1 MTDKPLTDLTFS
13 SFDLH
18 PRLQAGLEIAGFTRL
33 TPIQALS
40 LPVALPGG
48 DVAGQAQTGTGKTLA
63 FLVTVMNRLLTRPAL
78 ADRKP
83 EDPRAL
89 ILAPT
94 RELAIQIHKDAV
106 KFGPEL
112 GLRFALVYG
121 GVDYDKQ
128 RQLLQEGVDVIIATP
143 GRLIDYVKQHK
154 VVSLHACEICVLDEA
169 DRMFDLGFI
178 KDIRFLLR
186 RMPVRTERQTLLYS
200 ATLSHRVLELAY
212 EHMNEPQKLVVET
225 ETITAARVRQKLY
238 YPSDEEKLPLLLG
251 LLSRGEGARTMVFVN
266 TKVFVER
273 VARSLERAGYRV
285 GVLSGDVPQKKRES
299 LLKKFQAGQLEILV
313 ATDVAARGLHIDG
326 VKYVYNYDLPFDA
339 EDYVHRIGRTARLG
353 EEGDA
358 ISFAC
363 ERYAIGLPDIEA
375 FIEQKI
381 PSEPV
386 SAELLTALP
395 RKPREGVELEPEAG
409 ESVSE
414 IFREAREQRAAEDA
428 RRGGGRREGGGRS
441 SGPRSGSEGRPE
453 RAPRKPREPRADVA
467 AADDAAAGN
476 VASPATAATAAP
488 AAAAAAAP
496 GDVAGA
502 DGERAPRKRR
512 RRRGGRRVNAEGQQ
526 VEGGRQDEGGQSK
539 SSAEAGAPPA
549 RAPRPRPQPKPQQQA
564 QPVPAPAAGQQPGT
578 PAASAPVQEPSLF
591 GRIGQGLRKLVK
603 RGPRSQH

>member
-1 MTDKPLTDLTFS
+1 MSDKPLTDVTFS

-18 PRLQAGLEIAGFTRL
+18 PALIAGLESAGFTRC
-33 TPIQALS
+33 TPIQALT

-63 FLVTVMNRLLTRPAL
+63 FLVAVMNRLLIRPAL

-106 KFGPEL
+106 KFGADL

-128 RQLLQEGVDVIIATP
+128 RELLQQGVDVIIATP

-186 RMPVRTERQTLLYS
+186 RMPERGTRQTLLFS

-212 EHMNEPQKLVVET
+212 EHMNEPEKLVVET
-225 ETITAARVRQKLY
+225 ESITAARVRQRIY
-238 YPSDEEKLPLLLG
+238 FPSDEEKQTLLLG
-251 LLSRGEGARTMVFVN
+251 LLSRSEGARTMVFVN
-266 TKVFVER
+266 TKAFVER
-273 VARSLERAGYRV
+273 VARTLERHGYRV

-299 LLKKFQAGQLEILV
+299 LLNRFQKGQLEILV

-363 ERYAIGLPDIEA
+363 ERYAMSLPDIEA
-375 FIEQKI
+375 YIEQKI
-381 PSEPV
+381 PVEPV
-386 SAELLTALP
+386 TSELLTPLP
-395 RKPREGVELEPEAG
+395 RAPRVPVVGEEADEDAG
-409 ESVSE
+409 DSVGT
-414 IFREAREQRAAEDA
+414 IFREAREQRAAEEQ
-428 RRGGGRREGGGRS
+428 RRGGGRSGPGGSRSGSGGGRRD
-441 SGPRSGSEGRPE
+441 GAGADGKPRPR
-453 RAPRKPREPRADVA
+453 RKPRVE
-467 AADDAAAGN
+467 GQ
-476 VASPATAATAAP
+476 AP
-488 AAAAAAAP
+488 AAAASTEHPVAAAAAQAP
-496 GDVAGA
+496 SAGVADA
-502 DGERAPRKRR
+502 ERAPRKRR
-512 RRRGGRRVNAEGQQ
+512 RRRNGRP
-526 VEGGRQDEGGQSK
+526 VEG
-539 SSAEAGAPPA
+539 AEPA
-549 RAPRPRPQPKPQQQA
+549 VAST
-564 QPVPAPAAGQQPGT
+564 PVPAPAAPRKPTQVVAKPVR
-578 PAASAPVQEPSLF
+578 AAAKPSGSPSLLS
-591 GRIGQGLRKLVK
+591 RIGRRLRSLVS
-603 RGPRSQH
+603 GN

>member
-1 MTDKPLTDLTFS
+1 MQAAPGLPRAPHEDGIMSDKPLTDLTFS

-18 PRLQAGLEIAGFTRL
+18 PALVAGLESAGFTRC
-33 TPIQALS
+33 TPIQALT

-63 FLVTVMNRLLTRPAL
+63 FLVAVMNRLLIRPAL

-106 KFGPEL
+106 KFGADL

-128 RQLLQEGVDVIIATP
+128 RELLQQGVDVIIATP

-186 RMPVRTERQTLLYS
+186 RMPERGTRQTLLFS

-212 EHMNEPQKLVVET
+212 EHMNEPEKLVVET
-225 ETITAARVRQKLY
+225 ETITAARVRQRIY
-238 YPSDEEKLPLLLG
+238 FPSDEEKQTLLLG
-251 LLSRGEGARTMVFVN
+251 LLSRSEGARTMVFVN
-266 TKVFVER
+266 TKAFVER
-273 VARSLERAGYRV
+273 VARTLERHGYRV

-299 LLKKFQAGQLEILV
+299 LLNRFQKGQLEILV

-363 ERYAIGLPDIEA
+363 ERYAMSLPDIEA
-375 FIEQKI
+375 YIEQKI
-381 PSEPV
+381 PVEPV
-386 SAELLTALP
+386 TSELLTPLP
-395 RKPREGVELEPEAG
+395 RAVRAPVEGEDVGDAEG
-409 ESVSE
+409 ESVGA
-414 IFREAREQRAAEDA
+414 IFREAREQRAADEA
-428 RRGGGRREGGGRS
+428 RRGGGRSGPGGASRSGSGGGRRD
-441 SGPRSGSEGRPE
+441 GAGADGKPRPPR
-453 RAPRKPREPRADVA
+453 RKPRVEGEADPAAAPSETPVVVA
-467 AADDAAAGN
+467 AAAET
-476 VASPATAATAAP
+476 PAVTAAE
-488 AAAAAAAP
+488 
-496 GDVAGA
+496 
-502 DGERAPRKRR
+502 GERAPRKRR
-512 RRRGGRRVNAEGQQ
+512 RRRNGRP
-526 VEGGRQDEGGQSK
+526 VEG
-539 SSAEAGAPPA
+539 AEPVVAST
-549 RAPRPRPQPKPQQQA
+549 
-564 QPVPAPAAGQQPGT
+564 PVPAPAAPRKPTQVVAKPVR
-578 PAASAPVQEPSLF
+578 AAAKPSGSPSLLS
-591 GRIGQGLRKLVK
+591 RIGRRLRSLVS
-603 RGPRSQH
+603 GS

>member
-1 MTDKPLTDLTFS
+1 MSDKPLTDITFS

-18 PRLQAGLEIAGFTRL
+18 PQLLAGLEAAGFTRT
-33 TPIQALS
+33 TPIQAMT

-63 FLVTVMNRLLTRPAL
+63 FLVAVMNRLLTRPAL

-106 KFGPEL
+106 KFGADL

-128 RQLLQEGVDVIIATP
+128 RELLTKGVDVIIATP

-186 RMPVRTERQTLLYS
+186 RMPERTTRQTLLFS

-225 ETITAARVRQKLY
+225 EFITAAKVRQKLY
-238 YPSDEEKLPLLLG
+238 YPADEEKIPLLIG
-251 LLSRGEGARTMVFVN
+251 LLSRSEGARTMVFVN
-266 TKVFVER
+266 TKAFVER
-273 VARSLERAGYRV
+273 VARALERAGYRV

-299 LLKKFQAGQLEILV
+299 LLKKFQAGQLELLV

-326 VKYVYNYDLPFDA
+326 VSHVYNYDLPFDA

-353 EEGDA
+353 AEGDA

-363 ERYAIGLPDIEA
+363 ERYAVGLPDIEA
-375 FIEQKI
+375 YIEQKI

-386 SAELLTALP
+386 TAELLTPLP
-395 RKPREGVELEPEAG
+395 RKPRERVEGEEG
-409 ESVSE
+409 EDNESVSE
-414 IFREAREQRAAEDA
+414 IFREAREARAAEEE
-428 RRGGGRREGGGRS
+428 RRGGGRSGS
-441 SGPRSGSEGRPE
+441 SRSGGARDGERRP
-453 RAPRKPREPRADVA
+453 PRRKAAVA
-467 AADDAAAGN
+467 A
-476 VASPATAATAAP
+476 SAATAAGVAVAVASNGSGEAVATEQPGESP
-488 AAAAAAAP
+488 AAGGEGRGRRSRSA
-496 GDVAGA
+496 GDSRPPRAEAGGNGPSQPDEA
-502 DGERAPRKRR
+502 QAEGERAPRKRR
-512 RRRGGRRVNAEGQQ
+512 RRRRGKPVDGA
-526 VEGGRQDEGGQSK
+526 ST
-539 SSAEAGAPPA
+539 AGNE
-549 RAPRPRPQPKPQQQA
+549 QA
-564 QPVPAPAAGQQPGT
+564 GSPSQVPATRQGAAPAVPAAEHV
-578 PAASAPVQEPSLF
+578 AKDSFF
-591 GRIGQGLRKLVK
+591 GRIGRRLRSLV
-603 RGPRSQH
+603 GGN

>member
-1 MTDKPLTDLTFS
+1 MSDKPLTDVAFS

-18 PRLQAGLEIAGFTRL
+18 PALLAGLEAAGFTRC
-33 TPIQALS
+33 TPIQALT

-78 ADRKP
+78 AERKP

-106 KFGPEL
+106 KFGSEL

-128 RQLLQEGVDVIIATP
+128 RELLQKGVDVIIATP

-186 RMPVRTERQTLLYS
+186 RMPIRTERQTLLFS

-212 EHMNEPQKLVVET
+212 EHMNEPEKLVVEA

-238 YPSDEEKLPLLLG
+238 YPSDEEKLPLLIG
-251 LLSRGEGARTMVFVN
+251 LLSRSEGARTMVFVN
-266 TKVFVER
+266 TKAFVER
-273 VARSLERAGYRV
+273 VARALERAGYRV
-285 GVLSGDVPQKKRES
+285 GVLSGDVPQKKRET
-299 LLKKFQAGQLEILV
+299 LLRKFQAGQLEILV

-326 VKYVYNYDLPFDA
+326 VSHVYNYDLPFDA

-353 EEGDA
+353 AEGDA

-363 ERYAIGLPDIEA
+363 ERYAMGLPDIEA
-375 FIEQKI
+375 YIEQKI

-386 SAELLTALP
+386 TAELLVPMP
-395 RKPREGVELEPEAG
+395 RPERAKPEAG
-409 ESVSE
+409 ADDDNESVSE
-414 IFREAREQRAAEDA
+414 IFREAREQRAAEEE
-428 RRGGGRREGGGRS
+428 RRGGGRSSHGGR
-441 SGPRSGSEGRPE
+441 
-453 RAPRKPREPRADVA
+453 
-467 AADDAAAGN
+467 
-476 VASPATAATAAP
+476 
-488 AAAAAAAP
+488 
-496 GDVAGA
+496 
-502 DGERAPRKRR
+502 DGERRPPR
-512 RRRGGRRVNAEGQQ
+512 
-526 VEGGRQDEGGQSK
+526 
-539 SSAEAGAPPA
+539 
-549 RAPRPRPQPKPQQQA
+549 
-564 QPVPAPAAGQQPGT
+564 
-578 PAASAPVQEPSLF
+578 
-591 GRIGQGLRKLVK
+591 RKA
-603 RGPRSQH
+603 

>member
-1 MTDKPLTDLTFS
+1 MSDKPLTDLTFS
-13 SFDLH
+13 SFELH
-18 PRLQAGLEIAGFTRL
+18 PALQAGLEGAGFTRC
-33 TPIQALS
+33 TPIQALT

-63 FLVTVMNRLLTRPAL
+63 FLVAVVNRLLTRPAL

-106 KFGPEL
+106 KFGSDL

-128 RQLLQEGVDVIIATP
+128 RELLQQGVDVIIATP

-186 RMPVRTERQTLLYS
+186 RMPERTTRQTLLFS

-212 EHMNEPQKLVVET
+212 EHMNEPQKLVVEA
-225 ETITAARVRQKLY
+225 ETITAARVRQRIY
-238 YPSDEEKLPLLLG
+238 FPADDEKIPLLLG
-251 LLSRGEGARTMVFVN
+251 LLSRSEGARTMVFVN

-273 VARSLERAGYRV
+273 VARSLEKAGYRV

-299 LLKKFQAGQLEILV
+299 LLNRFQKGQLEILV

-326 VKYVYNYDLPFDA
+326 IKYVYNYDLPFDA

-363 ERYAIGLPDIEA
+363 ERYAMGLPDIEA
-375 FIEQKI
+375 YIEQKI

-386 SAELLTALP
+386 TKELLTPLP
-395 RKPREGVELEPEAG
+395 RPERPAPAAG
-409 ESVSE
+409 EEGEENESVGQ
-414 IFREAREQRAAEDA
+414 IFREAREARAAEEE
-428 RRGGGRREGGGRS
+428 RRGGGRSGGRSGGGR
-441 SGPRSGSEGRPE
+441 GERRDGERSGERRP
-453 RAPRKPREPRADVA
+453 RGPRKPRVE
-467 AADDAAAGN
+467 GEQ
-476 VASPATAATAAP
+476 T
-488 AAAAAAAP
+488 AAAP
-496 GDVAGA
+496 VEGAEAAVAQAPRPPRPPRAEGA
-502 DGERAPRKRR
+502 VEGAAEGERKPRKRR
-512 RRRGGRRVNAEGQQ
+512 RRRHGRPVEGAEGVQT
-526 VEGGRQDEGGQSK
+526 
-539 SSAEAGAPPA
+539 SSGNGAN
-549 RAPRPRPQPKPQQQA
+549 
-564 QPVPAPAAGQQPGT
+564 PVT
-578 PAASAPVQEPSLF
+578 PVQVVAKPVRTAADTGDSFLT
-591 GRIGQGLRKLVK
+591 RIGRKIRRMLS
-603 RGPRSQH
+603 GS

>member
-1 MTDKPLTDLTFS
+1 MSDKPLTDITFS

-18 PRLQAGLEIAGFTRL
+18 PALLAGLEGAGFSRC
-33 TPIQALS
+33 TPIQALT
-40 LPVALPGG
+40 LPVALAGR

-63 FLVTVMNRLLTRPAL
+63 FLVAVMNRLLSRPAL
-78 ADRKP
+78 AERKP

-106 KFGPEL
+106 KFGSDL

-128 RQLLQEGVDVIIATP
+128 RELLQQGVDVIIATP

-154 VVSLHACEICVLDEA
+154 VVSLHACEVCVLDEA

-186 RMPVRTERQTLLYS
+186 RMPIRTERQTLLFS

-212 EHMNEPQKLVVET
+212 EHMNEPEKLVVEA
-225 ETITAARVRQKLY
+225 ETITAARVRQRLY
-238 YPSDEEKLPLLLG
+238 YPSDEEKLPLLIG
-251 LLSRGEGARTMVFVN
+251 LLSRSEGARTMVFVN
-266 TKVFVER
+266 TKMFVER

-326 VKYVYNYDLPFDA
+326 VSHVYNYDLPFDA

-353 EEGDA
+353 AEGDA

-363 ERYAIGLPDIEA
+363 ERYAMGLPDIEA
-375 FIEQKI
+375 YIEQKI

-386 SAELLTALP
+386 TAELLTPLP
-395 RKPREGVELEPEAG
+395 RKPRERVEGEEG
-409 ESVSE
+409 EDNESVSE
-414 IFREAREQRAAEDA
+414 IFREAREARAAEEE
-428 RRGGGRREGGGRS
+428 RRGGGRSGS
-441 SGPRSGSEGRPE
+441 SRSGGARDGERRP
-453 RAPRKPREPRADVA
+453 PRRKAAVA
-467 AADDAAAGN
+467 A
-476 VASPATAATAAP
+476 SAATAAGVAVAVASNGSGEAVATEQPGESP
-488 AAAAAAAP
+488 AAGGEGRGRRSRSA
-496 GDVAGA
+496 GDSRPPRAEAGGNGPSQPDEA
-502 DGERAPRKRR
+502 QAEGERAPRKRR
-512 RRRGGRRVNAEGQQ
+512 RRRRGKPVDGA
-526 VEGGRQDEGGQSK
+526 ST
-539 SSAEAGAPPA
+539 AGNE
-549 RAPRPRPQPKPQQQA
+549 QA
-564 QPVPAPAAGQQPGT
+564 GSPSQVPATRQGAAPAVPAAEHV
-578 PAASAPVQEPSLF
+578 AKDSFF
-591 GRIGQGLRKLVK
+591 GRIGRRLRSLV
-603 RGPRSQH
+603 GGN

>member
-1 MTDKPLTDLTFS
+1 MSDKPLTDLTFS
-13 SFDLH
+13 SFELH
-18 PRLQAGLEIAGFTRL
+18 PALQAGLEGAGFTRC
-33 TPIQALS
+33 TPIQALT

-63 FLVTVMNRLLTRPAL
+63 FLVAVVNRLLTRPAL

-106 KFGPEL
+106 KFGSDL

-128 RQLLQEGVDVIIATP
+128 RELLQQGVDVIIATP

-186 RMPVRTERQTLLYS
+186 RMPERTIRQTLLFS

-212 EHMNEPQKLVVET
+212 EHMNEPQKLVVEA
-225 ETITAARVRQKLY
+225 ETITAARVRQRIY
-238 YPSDEEKLPLLLG
+238 FPADDEKIPLLLG
-251 LLSRGEGARTMVFVN
+251 LLSRSEGARTMVFVN

-273 VARSLERAGYRV
+273 VARSLEKAGYRV

-299 LLKKFQAGQLEILV
+299 LLNRFQKGQLEILV

-326 VKYVYNYDLPFDA
+326 IKYVYNYDLPFDA

-363 ERYAIGLPDIEA
+363 ERYAMGLPDIEA
-375 FIEQKI
+375 YIEQKI

-386 SAELLTALP
+386 TKELLTPLP
-395 RKPREGVELEPEAG
+395 RPERPAPAAG
-409 ESVSE
+409 EEGEENESVGQ
-414 IFREAREQRAAEDA
+414 IFREAREARAAEEE
-428 RRGGGRREGGGRS
+428 RRGGGRSGGRSGGGR
-441 SGPRSGSEGRPE
+441 GERREGERSGE
-453 RAPRKPREPRADVA
+453 RRSRGPRKPRVEGEQVA
-467 AADDAAAGN
+467 AAPAEGAEAA
-476 VASPATAATAAP
+476 VAQAP
-488 AAAAAAAP
+488 RPPRPPRAEGAP
-496 GDVAGA
+496 EGA
-502 DGERAPRKRR
+502 VDGERKPRKRR
-512 RRRGGRRVNAEGQQ
+512 RRRHGRP
-526 VEGGRQDEGGQSK
+526 VEGGEGVQ
-539 SSAEAGAPPA
+539 ANAGNGAS
-549 RAPRPRPQPKPQQQA
+549 
-564 QPVPAPAAGQQPGT
+564 PVT
-578 PAASAPVQEPSLF
+578 PVQVVAKPVRTAADSGDSFLT
-591 GRIGQGLRKLVK
+591 RIGRKIRRMLS
-603 RGPRSQH
+603 GS

>member
-1 MTDKPLTDLTFS
+1 MSDKPLTDVTFS

-18 PRLQAGLEIAGFTRL
+18 PALIAGLESAGFTRC
-33 TPIQALS
+33 TPIQALT

-63 FLVTVMNRLLTRPAL
+63 FLVAVMNRLLIRPAL

-106 KFGPEL
+106 KFGADL

-128 RQLLQEGVDVIIATP
+128 RELLQQGVDVIIATP

-186 RMPVRTERQTLLYS
+186 RMPERGTRQTLLFS

-212 EHMNEPQKLVVET
+212 EHMNEPEKLVVET
-225 ETITAARVRQKLY
+225 ESITAARVRQRIY
-238 YPSDEEKLPLLLG
+238 FPSDEEKQTLLLG
-251 LLSRGEGARTMVFVN
+251 LLSRSEGARTMVFVN
-266 TKVFVER
+266 TKAFVER
-273 VARSLERAGYRV
+273 VARTLERHGYRV

-299 LLKKFQAGQLEILV
+299 LLNRFQKGQLEILV

-363 ERYAIGLPDIEA
+363 ERYAMSLPDIEA
-375 FIEQKI
+375 YIEQKI
-381 PSEPV
+381 PVEPV
-386 SAELLTALP
+386 TSELLTPLP
-395 RKPREGVELEPEAG
+395 RAPRVPAEGEEADDDAG
-409 ESVSE
+409 DSVGT
-414 IFREAREQRAAEDA
+414 IFREAREQRAAEEQ
-428 RRGGGRREGGGRS
+428 RRGGGRGGPGGGSRSGSGGGRRD
-441 SGPRSGSEGRPE
+441 G
-453 RAPRKPREPRADVA
+453 
-467 AADDAAAGN
+467 
-476 VASPATAATAAP
+476 
-488 AAAAAAAP
+488 
-496 GDVAGA
+496 AGA
-502 DGERAPRKRR
+502 DGKPRPRRKPRVEGQAPATSAPSATPVVAAAAVEASSTIAADAERAPRKRR
-512 RRRGGRRVNAEGQQ
+512 RRRNGRP
-526 VEGGRQDEGGQSK
+526 VEG
-539 SSAEAGAPPA
+539 AEPA
-549 RAPRPRPQPKPQQQA
+549 VAST
-564 QPVPAPAAGQQPGT
+564 PVPAPAAPRKPTQVVAKPVR
-578 PAASAPVQEPSLF
+578 AAAKPSGSPSLLS
-591 GRIGQGLRKLVK
+591 RIGRRLRSLVS
-603 RGPRSQH
+603 GN

>member
-18 PRLQAGLEIAGFTRL
+18 PRLQAGLALAGFTRL

-63 FLVTVMNRLLTRPAL
+63 FLVAVMNRLLTRPAL

-154 VVSLHACEICVLDEA
+154 VVSLHACEVCVLDEA

-363 ERYAIGLPDIEA
+363 ERYAIGLPEIEA

-428 RRGGGRREGGGRS
+428 RRGGGRREGGGRP
-441 SGPRSGSEGRPE
+441 SGPRSGAEGRPE
-453 RAPRKPREPRADVA
+453 RGPRKPREPRADVA
-467 AADDAAAGN
+467 ATDDAAAAN
-476 VASPATAATAAP
+476 VASPAPAATAAP
-488 AAAAAAAP
+488 AAAAP
-496 GDVAGA
+496 GEVAGA

-526 VEGGRQDEGGQSK
+526 VEGGGQDEGGPSK

-564 QPVPAPAAGQQPGT
+564 QPVPAPAPGQQPGM
-578 PAASAPVQEPSLF
+578 PAASAPAQEPSLF

>member
-1 MTDKPLTDLTFS
+1 MQAAPGLPRAPHEDGIMSDKPLTDLTFS
-13 SFDLH
+13 SFDLQ
-18 PRLQAGLEIAGFTRL
+18 PALVAGLEGAGFTRC
-33 TPIQALS
+33 TPIQALT

-63 FLVTVMNRLLTRPAL
+63 FLVTVMNRLLIRPAL

-106 KFGPEL
+106 KFGADL

-128 RQLLQEGVDVIIATP
+128 RELLQQGVDVIIATP

-186 RMPVRTERQTLLYS
+186 RMPERGTRQTLLFS

-212 EHMNEPQKLVVET
+212 EHMNEPEKLVVET
-225 ETITAARVRQKLY
+225 ETITAARVRQRIY
-238 YPSDEEKLPLLLG
+238 FPSDEEKQTLLLG
-251 LLSRGEGARTMVFVN
+251 LLSRSEGARTMVFVN
-266 TKVFVER
+266 TKAFVER
-273 VARSLERAGYRV
+273 VARTLERNGYRV

-299 LLKKFQAGQLEILV
+299 LLNRFQKGQLEILV

-363 ERYAIGLPDIEA
+363 ERYAMSLPDIEA
-375 FIEQKI
+375 YIDQKI
-381 PSEPV
+381 PVEPV
-386 SAELLTALP
+386 TTELLTPLP
-395 RKPREGVELEPEAG
+395 RTLRVAVEGEEVDDDAG
-409 ESVSE
+409 DSVGT
-414 IFREAREQRAAEDA
+414 IFREAREQRAAEEQ
-428 RRGGGRREGGGRS
+428 RRGGGRSGPGGASRSSSGSGGGRRDGGS
-441 SGPRSGSEGRPE
+441 ADGKPRPR
-453 RAPRKPREPRADVA
+453 RKPRVEGEAPVAAVA
-467 AADDAAAGN
+467 AAASVAPVVADAAA
-476 VASPATAATAAP
+476 VAPSI
-488 AAAAAAAP
+488 
-496 GDVAGA
+496 DVE
-502 DGERAPRKRR
+502 GERAPRKRR
-512 RRRGGRRVNAEGQQ
+512 RRRNGRP
-526 VEGGRQDEGGQSK
+526 VEG
-539 SSAEAGAPPA
+539 AEPVAST
-549 RAPRPRPQPKPQQQA
+549 
-564 QPVPAPAAGQQPGT
+564 PVPAPAAPRKPTQVVAKPVRAAAKPGG
-578 PAASAPVQEPSLF
+578 SPSLLS
-591 GRIGQGLRKLVK
+591 RIGRRLRSLVS
-603 RGPRSQH
+603 GN